1 MSNKN
6 RIAKK
11 RQKLT
16 NKVEELRI
24 LKAIPQMINMIEIAK
39 AAKKA
44 AFAISGIS
52 PKKLE
57 GFLAIEADRFG
68 NRKTVF
74 AGSRDYQS

>member
-1 MSNKN
+1 
-6 RIAKK
+6 
-11 RQKLT
+11 
-16 NKVEELRI
+16 
-24 LKAIPQMINMIEIAK
+24 MINMIEIAK